1 MCGIFG
7 IVFTDGST
15 IPAEDR
21 LRRSAGLIGHRGP
34 DGSGIYAAPGI
45 GLAHTRLSLV
55 DLDERSDQPFWDPER
70 RHCLVYNG
78 EIYNFP
84 ALRDELAGRG
94 VTLRTTSDT
103 EVLLHLLILDGAART
118 LPRLEGM
125 FAFGFYSSDTR
136 ELVLARDRF
145 GIKPL
150 FLHHD
155 AGQLLFGSEVK
166 AMMPWTP
173 LRPDGFQVIRYLMHC
188 PAPVRD
194 SGFFEGV
201 RIVPAGSMITLTIGG
216 EPRFDRFADLPG
228 MIDPALAGS
237 LEALTPKQAV
247 DRIDELLQGAVQRML
262 FADAP
267 VGALCSGGVDS
278 SLLMAM
284 AARHHGNLAIFHAN
298 VVGPLSEYAAAA
310 ALARHLKL
318 DLEVVEARD
327 QDFIDLTP
335 DVIRHY
341 EYPFSGHP
349 HSVPFLMVSRLVKAH
364 GVKAVLTGEGSD
376 ECFLGYNDIAYE
388 PFWAA
393 YRRLLDRLRHLV
405 HRVPA
410 IGPMLWEGSGS
421 APGLVA
427 DLLGQ
432 FAHAEDRDRARATFL
447 QRMGRS
453 PDRNVRTLDLL
464 SSHLQTLLHRN
475 DTMGMAAGIE
485 ARFPFLAESVVGTA
499 INLPYRHKIRFSAR
513 AWEKEHPLL
522 RDKWV
527 LREVADRYLPRIL
540 SQRKKRGFD
549 VSAFR
554 RMRFD
559 PAYFRDSFVARHFRL
574 THAQTDRL
582 LASSDQRLRV
592 KLVMLEVWDQ
602 IFMAGTNVERVR
614 ERLQAHASF
623 T

>member
-7 IVFTDGST
+7 IVYTDGST
-15 IPAEDR
+15 IPAEDQ
-21 LRRSAGLIGHRGP
+21 LSRSAGLIGHRGP
-34 DGSGIYAAPGI
+34 DGCGVHAAPGI

-55 DLDERSDQPFWDPER
+55 DLAERSDQPFWDAEQ
-70 RHCLVYNG
+70 RHCVVYNG
-78 EIYNFP
+78 EIYNFQE
-84 ALRDELAGRG
+84 LREELIGRG
-94 VTLRTTSDT
+94 VPMRTTSDT
-103 EVLLHLLILDGAART
+103 EVLLHLLILDGPAVT
-118 LPRLEGM
+118 LPRLQGM
-125 FAFGFYSSDTR
+125 FSFAFYRTTSR
-136 ELVLARDRF
+136 ELILARDRF

-150 FLHHD
+150 FLYHD
-155 AGQLLFGSEVK
+155 ADRLLFGSEVK
-166 AMMPWTP
+166 AMMPWMP
-173 LRPDGFQVIRYLMHC
+173 LRPNSFQVIRYLMHC

-194 SGFFEGV
+194 GGFFDGV
-201 RIVPAGSMITLTIGG
+201 RIVPAGSLVTLTIGG
-216 EPRFDRFADLPG
+216 QPRFESFADLPG
-228 MIDPALAGS
+228 LIDPSVAES
-237 LEALTPKQAV
+237 LEALTPAQAV
-247 DRIDELLQGAVQRML
+247 DRVDELLQESVRRML

-298 VVGPLSEYAAAA
+298 VVGPLSEYDAAAT
-310 ALARHLKL
+310 LSRHLKL
-318 DLEVVEARD
+318 DLQVVETRD

-349 HSVPFLMVSRLVKAH
+349 HSIPFLMVSRLVKAQ

-388 PFWAA
+388 PLWAA
-393 YRRLLDRLRHLV
+393 YHRLLDRLRRLV

-410 IGPMLWEGSGS
+410 IGPMLWESSGT

-432 FAHAEDRDRARATFL
+432 FTHAEDRDRARETFR
-447 QRMGRS
+447 QRMGRA
-453 PDRNVRTLDLL
+453 PDRNIRTLDLL
-464 SSHLQTLLHRN
+464 SGHLQTLLHRN

-485 ARFPFLAESVVGTA
+485 ARFPFLSEAVVGTA

-549 VSAFR
+549 VSAFQ

-574 THAQTDRL
+574 SRSQTDRL
-582 LASSDQRLRV
+582 VASADQRLRV
-592 KLVMLEVWDQ
+592 KLMMLEVWDQ
-602 IFMAGTNVERVR
+602 IFMGGIDVHRVR
-614 ERLQAHASF
+614 ERLRAHASF
-623 T
+623 S